1 MRTNDFYNIIELVKR
16 DVLASETEYLK
27 LLKVIGNNQRYDFL
41 SQLSIYDKNPNATAC
56 TGFDMWRERFNRT
69 VKRGEKGIPVINS
82 GNSFQKIGYV
92 FDVTQTVSMDRNVNE
107 VELWTFDR
115 EKHET
120 VLKEMIELQGYSSS
134 ESLSENLYSLSRI
147 YADDHIYE
155 LANNLRIADEDRK
168 SFTHFM
174 RNCISYAIS
183 NRFNVQYPISVDDV
197 RDNLKY
203 IDSIS
208 LLSVGNCISKACN
221 SIIET
226 TMLRTKK
233 LSLDKGLTKWL
244 NADYNDFT
252 KENETNLGGN
262 EDDIRS
268 NDRRYDENG
277 NRIFANGELR
287 GNTRINQRENT
298 RQDGNGNN
306 IYEGISKSDIRSDET
321 GLSHGEQRNESSEDV
336 NRPLQG
342 EQIGGSFDGNSKK
355 SNQLYE
361 GGKTENDESL
371 EDYRRES
378 SRVHDND
385 FSTQGNSNQ
394 GSSRGLENIDNDTK
408 EGANTASFFY
418 SKENPEELITDEILE
433 RVPNLYEQE
442 EVSLADKEVHAAYI
456 IPFRSNW
463 TWYMTEY
470 DKESGDAFGL
480 VLGIEPEWGYFN
492 LNELKE
498 LNAQRLILEDFPKT
512 FRELKDTELKNQMTE
527 EELHRVFDGELSF
540 KEQFQEN
547 EQITYSPSYD
557 LSPNFAEEVGAAMEE
572 YEVPMNE

>member
-183 NRFNVQYPISVDDV
+183 NRFNVQYPFSVDDV

-233 LSLDKGLTKWL
+233 YLW
-244 NADYNDFT
+244 
-252 KENETNLGGN
+252 
-262 EDDIRS
+262 IR
-268 NDRRYDENG
+268 G
-277 NRIFANGELR
+277 
-287 GNTRINQRENT
+287 
-298 RQDGNGNN
+298 
-306 IYEGISKSDIRSDET
+306 
-321 GLSHGEQRNESSEDV
+321 
-336 NRPLQG
+336 
-342 EQIGGSFDGNSKK
+342 
-355 SNQLYE
+355 
-361 GGKTENDESL
+361 
-371 EDYRRES
+371 
-378 SRVHDND
+378 
-385 FSTQGNSNQ
+385 
-394 GSSRGLENIDNDTK
+394 
-408 EGANTASFFY
+408 
-418 SKENPEELITDEILE
+418 
-433 RVPNLYEQE
+433 
-442 EVSLADKEVHAAYI
+442 
-456 IPFRSNW
+456 
-463 TWYMTEY
+463 
-470 DKESGDAFGL
+470 
-480 VLGIEPEWGYFN
+480 
-492 LNELKE
+492 
-498 LNAQRLILEDFPKT
+498 
-512 FRELKDTELKNQMTE
+512 
-527 EELHRVFDGELSF
+527 
-540 KEQFQEN
+540 
-547 EQITYSPSYD
+547 
-557 LSPNFAEEVGAAMEE
+557 
-572 YEVPMNE
+572 